1 MANSAPTEHRAFLL
15 LLGVLT
21 LLGLYLVSPF
31 LNAIVLAIALA
42 ILFQPLHGVFLRW
55 TAGRPNAATLLSV
68 SSVVF
73 LLLLPLAAVMTLATG
88 QLSALIIPSTET
100 PSEVTVSEFLGY
112 LQQRIVSL
120 SARFERLVGIP
131 LHLDALVRKG
141 LSNLA
146 EKMAPYS
153 PKVFSET
160 INFFMHLFIFLVL
173 LTYFLRDGKRFLT
186 ALIRITPIKDH
197 YEHRLAGEIRSIIQA
212 IFYGQ
217 FLTSLLQA
225 MVATA
230 AFYFLG
236 IDGYLVWGC
245 LIFFV
250 SFLPLLGTGA
260 VLAPM
265 TIVLFVQ
272 GKPMQGVLMLICAL
286 LVGSIDNLL
295 RPFLMRSNMHSL
307 FVFLGL
313 FGGLLVFG
321 PIGILLGPMLMAL
334 LTATVRMYAED
345 FAHEPL
351 WAPETPRER
360 RIRKEAEAAQ
370 EAVQAETAQIETP
383 RAELSKT

>member
-1 MANSAPTEHRAFLL
+1 MVTKAGTEHRAFLV
-15 LLGVLT
+15 LLGLLT
-21 LLGLYLVSPF
+21 LFGLYLVSPF

-42 ILFQPLHGVFLRW
+42 ILFQPLHEVFLRW
-55 TAGRPNAATLLSV
+55 TRGRPKAATFLSV
-68 SSVVF
+68 SSVVL
-73 LLLLPLAAVMTLATG
+73 LLLLPLTAVMTLLTG
-88 QLSALIIPSTET
+88 QLSALVLPSTET

-120 SARFERLVGIP
+120 GVRFERLVGIP
-131 LHLDALVRKG
+131 LHLDTLVRKG
-141 LSNLA
+141 LSDLA
-146 EKMAPYS
+146 ARIAPYS

-160 INFFMHLFIFLVL
+160 VNFFMHLFIFLIL
-173 LTYFLRDGKRFLT
+173 LTYFLRDGGRFLT

-225 MVATA
+225 VLATA
-230 AFYFLG
+230 AFYSLG
-236 IDGYLVWGC
+236 IEGYVVWGC

-250 SFLPLLGTGA
+250 SFLPVLGTGA
-260 VLAPM
+260 VLGPM

-272 GKPMQGVLMLICAL
+272 GKPMQGILMLAYAL
-286 LVGSIDNLL
+286 IIGSIDNLL

-307 FVFLGL
+307 FVFLSL

-321 PIGILLGPMLMAL
+321 PIGVLLGPMLMAL
-334 LTATVRMYAED
+334 LAATVRMYAED

-351 WAPETPRER
+351 WAPETPREK
-360 RIRKEAEAAQ
+360 RIRKEA
-370 EAVQAETAQIETP
+370 EAVQAETAQVETA
-383 RAELSKT
+383 RAEPSRT

>member
-1 MANSAPTEHRAFLL
+1 MTNSPPTEHRAFLL
-15 LLGVLT
+15 LLGALT
-21 LLGLYLVSPF
+21 LVGLYLVSPF

-55 TAGRPNAATLLSV
+55 TGGRPNAATFLSV

-73 LLLLPLAAVMTLATG
+73 LLLLPLAAVMTLVTG
-88 QLSALIIPSTET
+88 QLSALVIPSTET

-141 LSNLA
+141 LSDLA
-146 EKMAPYS
+146 AMIAPYS
-153 PKVFSET
+153 PKVISET
-160 INFFMHLFIFLVL
+160 VNFFMHLFIFLVL
-173 LTYFLRDGKRFLT
+173 LTYFLRDGKAFLI
-186 ALIRITPIKDH
+186 ALIRITPIRDH

-225 MVATA
+225 IVATA

-260 VLAPM
+260 VLVRSMEKDIRRGPARDARRERPHLPNP
-265 TIVLFVQ
+265 TQPRALRGVDRDAGGSRPEDRVDRAGARLRRRR
-272 GKPMQGVLMLICAL
+272 GVLEGLQAL
-286 LVGSIDNLL
+286 DRSDRDGDAGAGVPCSPRVSLVTESK
-295 RPFLMRSNMHSL
+295 
-307 FVFLGL
+307 
-313 FGGLLVFG
+313 GGDDG
-321 PIGILLGPMLMAL
+321 GK
-334 LTATVRMYAED
+334 
-345 FAHEPL
+345 
-351 WAPETPRER
+351 R
-360 RIRKEAEAAQ
+360 R
-370 EAVQAETAQIETP
+370 
-383 RAELSKT
+383 